1 MKSLDGFNDDIS
13 KVNWLETSEKERN
26 SFAVTMTT
34 FELAKR
40 SQTVAHTAASARLTT
55 FVASVILTII
65 LIFFNVEPGII
76 LGTCLSLQLLLFGL
90 SQLFEYG
97 ANVMLKKSEALMLST
112 LETLIER
119 HPQKPEHD
127 EDIFIL

>member
-40 SQTVAHTAASARLTT
+40 SQIVAHTAASARLTT
-55 FVASVILTII
+55 FVASIILTII

-97 ANVMLKKSEALMLST
+97 ANLMLKRSEALMLST

-119 HPQKPEHD
+119 HPQKPGND